1 MTWVR
6 FPLPGPTIM
15 ASVNKLVVYSGAIS
29 GASGQTSA
37 VSLESLTEG
46 FIPTIQVSVLGAG
59 TALAAKLQ
67 HSPDGIS
74 WKDAATLETVAGGS
88 SLSAAGILLKEIA
101 LTSPLYGNV
110 RFTWTLT
117 GGTTTATAIF
127 SVYYDKKR

>member
-1 MTWVR
+1 
-6 FPLPGPTIM
+6 M
-15 ASVNKLVVYSGAIS
+15 ASVNKLVVFNGSLS
-29 GASGQTSA
+29 GASGNTAA

-46 FIPTIQVSVLGAG
+46 FIPTIQVSALGAG

-67 HSPDGIS
+67 HSPDGVY
-74 WKDAATLETVAGGS
+74 WKDLATLETVSGGGS
-88 SLSAAGILLKEIA
+88 LAAPGILLKDIA
-101 LTSPLYGNV
+101 VTQAVYGNV